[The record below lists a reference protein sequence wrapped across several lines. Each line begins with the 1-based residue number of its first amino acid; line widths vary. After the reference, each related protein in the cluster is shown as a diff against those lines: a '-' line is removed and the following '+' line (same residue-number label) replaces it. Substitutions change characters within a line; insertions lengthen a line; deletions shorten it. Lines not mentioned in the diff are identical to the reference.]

1 MIIKSF
7 KLFESIEPLV
17 SFSELEKI
25 TQNVRDILVD
35 VEYIPCKVE
44 FVFLRLPQILVEIGP
59 DTEYKIK
66 IDNYIEELRT
76 IDSYLRSED
85 FKLSSINH
93 TFSDLELAIGKLS
106 GREMT
111 AIRLWYEFKEK
122 LK

>member
-7 KLFESIEPLV
+7 ELFESIEPLV

-44 FVFLRLPQILVEIGP
+44 FVFLRLPQIMISIGP

-66 IDNYIEELRT
+66 IDDYIEELRT
-76 IDSYLRSED
+76 IDQYLRSED
-85 FKLSSINH
+85 FKLSSLNH
-93 TFSDLELAIGKLS
+93 TYSDLELAIGKLS

>member
-7 KLFESIEPLV
+7 ELFESIEPLV

-59 DTEYKIK
+59 DKEYKIK
-66 IDNYIEELRT
+66 IDDYIEELRT
-76 IDSYLRSED
+76 IDQYLRSED

-111 AIRLWYEFKEK
+111 AIRLWYELKKK

>member
-7 KLFESIEPLV
+7 KSFESIEPLV

-35 VEYIPCKVE
+35 VEYIPCSVE
-44 FVFLRLPQILVEIGP
+44 CNFAVLPQILVKIGP

-76 IDSYLRSED
+76 IDQYLRSED
-85 FKLSSINH
+85 FKLSSLNH
-93 TFSDLELAIGKLS
+93 LYSDLELAIGKLS

-111 AIRLWYEFKEK
+111 AIRLWYEFRKHK
-122 LK
+122 S

>member
-25 TQNVRDILVD
+25 TQNVRYILVD

-44 FVFLRLPQILVEIGP
+44 CNFAVLPQIMISIGP

-66 IDNYIEELRT
+66 IDDYIEELRT
-76 IDSYLRSED
+76 IDQYLRSED

-111 AIRLWYEFKEK
+111 AIRLWYEFRRK
-122 LK
+122 

>member
-25 TQNVRDILVD
+25 IQNVRDILVD

-44 FVFLRLPQILVEIGP
+44 CNFAVLPQILVEIGP

-66 IDNYIEELRT
+66 IDDYIEELRT
-76 IDSYLRSED
+76 IDQYLRSED
-85 FKLSSINH
+85 FKLSTLNH
-93 TFSDLELAIGKLS
+93 LYSDLELAIRKLS

-111 AIRLWYEFKEK
+111 AIRLWYDFQKK

>member
-7 KLFESIEPLV
+7 ELFESIEPLV

-93 TFSDLELAIGKLS
+93 TYSDLELAIGKLS

-111 AIRLWYEFKEK
+111 AIRLWYEFRRK
-122 LK
+122 

>member
-25 TQNVRDILVD
+25 IQNVRDILVD

-44 FVFLRLPQILVEIGP
+44 FVFLRLPQILVVIGP

-66 IDNYIEELRT
+66 IDDYIEELRT
-76 IDSYLRSED
+76 IDQYLRSED

-93 TFSDLELAIGKLS
+93 TFSDLELAIKKLS

-111 AIRLWYEFKEK
+111 AIRLWYEFKQK

>member
-7 KLFESIEPLV
+7 KSFESIEPLV

-44 FVFLRLPQILVEIGP
+44 FVFLRLPQILVKIGP

-66 IDNYIEELRT
+66 INNYIEELRT
-76 IDSYLRSED
+76 IDQYLRSED

-93 TFSDLELAIGKLS
+93 TFSDLELAIKKLS

-111 AIRLWYEFKEK
+111 AIKLWYEFKQK

>member
-25 TQNVRDILVD
+25 TQNVRYILVD

-44 FVFLRLPQILVEIGP
+44 CNFAVLPQILVEIGP

-76 IDSYLRSED
+76 IDQYLRSED

-111 AIRLWYEFKEK
+111 AIRLWYEFRRK
-122 LK
+122 